1 MFRVSFRRESVQY
14 EKLPQIFQTKKM
26 WYQIAISL
34 VLNWIVGPFVSS
46 SSCFHSRLENDE
58 LIFFLFVQVMLA
70 IAWATLPDLP
80 TYRTGVIMVGLA
92 RCIAMVM
99 VSFIHSSDDEIE
111 KTRLTFSTRLR
122 SFSSS
127 DLEPPRWRRWRLLC
141 RPGDHQLGPSNHPLL
156 TDVAALR
163 QRDRRRGESR
173 AGLRKHRA
181 RCRDRSS
188 FSLPSTSTCP
198 SAKLFAILF
207 NSLSTSESPS

>member
-14 EKLPQIFQTKKM
+14 EKLPQVFQTKKM

-46 SSCFHSRLENDE
+46 SSSFCSEARERRADLTS
-58 LIFFLFVQVMLA
+58 FFRFVQVMLA

-99 VSFIHSSDDEIE
+99 VSFIHSSDREIE

-122 SFSSS
+122 SFLVFRSGITS
-127 DLEPPRWRRWRLLC
+127 LEEMETTV
-141 RPGDHQLGPSNHPLL
+141 PSW
-156 TDVAALR
+156 
-163 QRDRRRGESR
+163 
-173 AGLRKHRA
+173 
-181 RCRDRSS
+181 
-188 FSLPSTSTCP
+188 
-198 SAKLFAILF
+198 
-207 NSLSTSESPS
+207 